1 MERQDEDPG
10 ARRPVIL
17 ETGPDPR
24 GFMAHYLLAFTPL
37 VLFLVSVAAAGVMR
51 ASVGAFTASLGAPVR
66 AYLPWMGDVME
77 ISVLLT
83 APVSLYAIAAI
94 IGWRIRSPEMW
105 AGAALALGLSALAGF
120 LMATFS
126 PDPSLGRALDI
137 LYWVSY
143 LIGPVSIIAVILVL
157 GFSEQFRRS
166 IRYSITREDLILRGG
181 IWKKRENR
189 LPWHQIGGFTLEQG
203 MLGKLLGRGTILPL
217 MAGGQG
223 PGSEKA
229 GGMVSRSP
237 LNCLY
242 GVGEPG
248 LVLEFLQELLSPP
261 ADGNV

>member
-1 MERQDEDPG
+1 MERREEDPA

-24 GFMAHYLLAFTPL
+24 GFLAHYLLAFTPL
-37 VLFLVSVAAAGVMR
+37 VLFLVSVMAAGVMR
-51 ASVGAFTASLGAPVR
+51 GSLGTFTASLGAPVR

-83 APVSLYAIAAI
+83 APVSLYAIVAI
-94 IGWRIRSPEMW
+94 IGWRIRSTEMW

-120 LMATFS
+120 LMATLS
-126 PDPSLGRALDI
+126 PDPSLGRALDL

-143 LIGPVSIIAVILVL
+143 LIGPMSLIAVILVL

-166 IRYSITREDLILRGG
+166 IRYTLTRENLILRGG

-189 LPWHQIGGFTLEQG
+189 LPWHQIGGFALEQG
-203 MLGKLLGRGTILPL
+203 MLGKFLGRGTLIPL
-217 MAGGQG
+217 MAGSQG
-223 PGSEKA
+223 PGSERT
-229 GGMVSRSP
+229 GGMVFRSP
-237 LNCLY
+237 LTCLY

-261 ADGNV
+261 AEGSL